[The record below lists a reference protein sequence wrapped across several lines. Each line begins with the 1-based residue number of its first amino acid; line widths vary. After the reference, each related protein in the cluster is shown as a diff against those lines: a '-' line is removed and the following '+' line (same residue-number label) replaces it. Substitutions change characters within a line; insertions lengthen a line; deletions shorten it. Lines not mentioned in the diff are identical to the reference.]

1 MKLDVIKLDGGK
13 GGSIELPDDIFGIE
27 EIRADIETAIAF
39 ADESPFPEEAELL
52 RGVFSEAAGA

>member
-27 EIRADIETAIAF
+27 EIRADILAVEQ
-39 ADESPFPEEAELL
+39 EAGGLLDELL
-52 RGVFSEAAGA
+52 KGKSS